1 MYRSRGSYRGRRGYY
16 EGGYKR
22 PRYSCEDCNIVCT
35 SFAQLQQHL
44 LGVRHIE
51 GSHRPSEEG
60 AENSFHLEH
69 MVVLDQTGDDVPN
82 DYAASPATC
91 DSSDSESATS
101 ASGHFSRS
109 RMVILDETDDND
121 HPASPAL
128 CDSSDSES
136 APSCPGSEAAPG
148 TAETSTS
155 RKRSAKSDKT
165 RRRESK
171 QTFHIEPIES
181 NQDVFRFLRTFG
193 IANHYDVAF
202 SEKVKEMFC
211 RALRKYEERKLEAIF
226 CTEAAHSSDEE
237 FAESSDGP
245 ANHEETGSSL
255 PQAPHKNECEKINSA
270 PSSPANSSPAQCIID
285 PTSAADGQQ
294 DAMIISQPCDPDA
307 SSSPKNTCED
317 ISISVTL
324 PDSGNDNPCSAAE
337 ADLLMESENCITAEP
352 AYSDDDD
359 DDL

>member
-1 MYRSRGSYRGRRGYY
+1 MVLFLINTR
-16 EGGYKR
+16 
-22 PRYSCEDCNIVCT
+22 
-35 SFAQLQQHL
+35 QLILKIHQNSLAHL
-44 LGVRHIE
+44 NCGDHFFFPFSSIFK
-51 GSHRPSEEG
+51 G

-101 ASGHFSRS
+101 ASVGHFSRS

-136 APSCPGSEAAPG
+136 APSCPGSEVAPG

-211 RALRKYEERKLEAIF
+211 RALRKYEERKLEAIVSLL
-226 CTEAAHSSDEE
+226 EIYGIAPLHSSD
-237 FAESSDGP
+237 
-245 ANHEETGSSL
+245 L
-255 PQAPHKNECEKINSA
+255 CINSRL
-270 PSSPANSSPAQCIID
+270 PYLLINIRPFLTQVMSGYFR
-285 PTSAADGQQ
+285 TSVRH
-294 DAMIISQPCDPDA
+294 IYHVI
-307 SSSPKNTCED
+307 
-317 ISISVTL
+317 
-324 PDSGNDNPCSAAE
+324 
-337 ADLLMESENCITAEP
+337 
-352 AYSDDDD
+352 YFF
-359 DDL
+359 